1 MSKFSH
7 QRRYANLSD
16 EKLEEELNK
25 INPNVKVTSF
35 EILLF
40 CNITTP
46 HQSSKAVN
54 IFTRQKVLKVVKG

>member
-35 EILLF
+35 EI
-40 CNITTP
+40 
-46 HQSSKAVN
+46 
-54 IFTRQKVLKVVKG
+54 